1 MQKGEA
7 FVLGVDYGSDSVRTV
22 LVDAANG
29 ENVAA
34 SVFYY
39 PRWKEQLYCNI
50 YENQFRQHPLNYLE
64 GLKRTK
70 VCIAKG
76 GNDITANIKAIFVDT
91 TGSTPVAVDKS
102 GTPLALLPGL

>member
-7 FVLGVDYGSDSVRTV
+7 FVLGVDYASDSVRTV

-39 PRWKEQLYCNI
+39 FRWKEQLYCNI
-50 YENQFRQHPLNYLE
+50 YENQFRQHLINYLE
-64 GLKRTK
+64 GLERTIK

-76 GNDITANIKAIFVDT
+76 GNDITANIKAI
-91 TGSTPVAVDKS
+91 
-102 GTPLALLPGL
+102 L